1 MRRGDRNHH
10 QLTGAGSIAPDR
22 MAQLSTPVSTR
33 CIAMIES
40 TLQETKER
48 MGRTIAALENELKRV
63 RTGRASLNLL
73 DGVRVDYYGTQTPL
87 NQMASLSVPESRLIV
102 IQPWDISTIREVERA
117 ILKSDLGLT
126 PSSDGKLIR
135 ISIPPLTEARRKELV
150 KVVSKICE
158 EHKIAAR
165 NIRRD
170 SNELLKMLKKDG
182 DISEDEAF
190 KAQEGVQKITDETIA
205 KIDEIYKDKE
215 KEILEF

>member
-1 MRRGDRNHH
+1 
-10 QLTGAGSIAPDR
+10 
-22 MAQLSTPVSTR
+22 
-33 CIAMIES
+33 MIED
-40 TLQETKER
+40 TLQETRER
-48 MGRTIAALENELKRV
+48 MGKTITDLENELKRV
-63 RTGRASLNLL
+63 RTGRASLSLL
-73 DGVRVDYYGTQTPL
+73 DGIRVDYYGTQTPL

-102 IQPWDISTIREVERA
+102 IQPWDVSAIKEIEKA

-135 ISIPPLTEARRKELV
+135 IAIPPLTEERRKELV

-170 SNELLKMLKKDG
+170 GNDLLKGFKKDG
-182 DISEDEAF
+182 DISEDDAF
-190 KAQEGVQKITDETIA
+190 KAQDSVQKITDDFIA
-205 KIDEIYKDKE
+205 KIDEIYKEKE